1 MQSDGNGEIEVEAL
15 EMLQNDEKFRK
26 LIEYAITEQYGI
38 QDPIMVRQKLNHFKV
53 LFKWLAKPDEPLVPK
68 SKPPRVTLDLGD
80 LDQNLDC
87 LTFVRE
93 FEKHFDPKDSSK
105 AVRCTV
111 GPVTFRITLI
121 ELRYYLG
128 EFSKVDKQ
136 YCILRKALIP
146 MYREQFDPYIRFQ
159 QYVRLRKTRRHSTA
173 QRLYAISQAE
183 GSYKVIITELSRL
196 IVQGLFDLDE
206 IEKSLCELMDEP
218 QISNDML
225 LFYVVSKFED
235 LIAYITLVL
244 EFDRLA
250 DK

>member
-1 MQSDGNGEIEVEAL
+1 
-15 EMLQNDEKFRK
+15 MLLTDQKFRK
-26 LIEYAITEQYGI
+26 ILENGVAEYYGMTN
-38 QDPIMVRQKLNHFKV
+38 QDTIRQKVNHLKSLV
-53 LFKWLAKPDEPLVPK
+53 KWLSRPDEPLLPK
-68 SKPPRVTLDLGD
+68 SKPPRVLLELGE

-93 FEKHFDPKDSSK
+93 FEKQFDPKDTSK

-121 ELRYYLG
+121 ELRYYLT

-136 YCILRKALIP
+136 YGILRKALIP

-159 QYVRLRKTRRHSTA
+159 QYVSLRKTRRHSTA

-183 GSYKVIITELSRL
+183 GIYNVLITELSRL
-196 IVQGLFDLDE
+196 IITGLFDLDE
-206 IEKSLCELMDEP
+206 IERCLCELMDE
-218 QISNDML
+218 QNIGDDLL
-225 LFYVVSKFED
+225 LFYVVTKFED